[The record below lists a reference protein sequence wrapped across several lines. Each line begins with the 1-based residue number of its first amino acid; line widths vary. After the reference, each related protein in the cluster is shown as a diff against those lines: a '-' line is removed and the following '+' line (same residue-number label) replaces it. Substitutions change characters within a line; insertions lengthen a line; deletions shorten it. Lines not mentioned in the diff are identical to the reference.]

1 MRELRTKLTKELR
14 YTQCLSMERFFTDY
28 GAIGQV
34 FASFAAGLIS
44 FLSPCVLPLV
54 PGYISIISGSSLDQL
69 KATQDDGT
77 LLRTVLMNSIMFIIG
92 FSITFILLGATATW
106 LGQVLLSRM
115 RLLGQ
120 IAGLILIAFGI
131 HLIGIVKFNFLYRD
145 KRFHNIEK
153 PRGLFGALVLGLAFA
168 FGWTPC
174 IGPILAGIMT
184 IASTKETVAEGM
196 FLLAV
201 YSAGLGIP
209 FLLTSLGLNK
219 FLTFYGRFKKHF
231 HVVEVASGVLVIA
244 IGVLILTGS
253 LARLAT
259 WFTFLNRFAL

>member
-1 MRELRTKLTKELR
+1 MDNVSFLTA
-14 YTQCLSMERFFTDY
+14 F
-28 GAIGQV
+28 V
-34 FASFAAGLIS
+34 AGFIS

-69 KATQDDGT
+69 KAREKDAS
-77 LLRTVLMNSIMFIIG
+77 LLRTVLLNSIMFIVG
-92 FSITFILLGATATW
+92 FSITFILLGASATW
-106 LGQVLLSRM
+106 IGQMLLSKM

-120 IAGLILIAFGI
+120 IAGLVLIAFGI
-131 HLIGIVKFNFLYRD
+131 HLTGLVKINALYRD
-145 KRFHNIEK
+145 KRFHNVEK
-153 PRGLFGALVLGLAFA
+153 PRGLLGALVLGLAFA

-184 IASTKETVAEGM
+184 IASTKQTVAEGM

-209 FLLTSLGLNK
+209 FLLTSLALNK
-219 FLTFYGRFKKHF
+219 FLAFYSRFKRHF
-231 HVVEVASGVLVIA
+231 HAVEVASGILVIA

-253 LARLAT
+253 LSRLAS